1 MEEKFEEYF
10 NDKNYQ
16 KWVQENKPF
25 LGMYNFLGSLQLTY
39 ARYQEFLE
47 LFKACQKQAFIAGA
61 KIWEC

>member
-47 LFKACQKQAFIAGA
+47 LFKK
-61 KIWEC
+61 

>member
-25 LGMYNFLGSLQLTY
+25 LEMYNFLGSLQLSM
-39 ARYQEFLE
+39 QGIKNF
-47 LFKACQKQAFIAGA
+47 
-61 KIWEC
+61 